1 MIRWAALAIRQV
13 NESEQAG
20 FYWRKNHEAEKP
32 FLFGD
37 FRFFAWGAP
46 GECPGARYR
55 LKGTSL
61 APDAKAK
68 AEVKRKEG
76 QSTIKFRAKNLP
88 PASLLRREVS
98 TYVLW
103 SFDPVRQE
111 YFNLGEVRVGSSG
124 DEKGK
129 AETVTRTALKR
140 FRLLVTAE
148 PNVNVSRPSDLEVLR
163 SKK

>member
-1 MIRWAALAIRQV
+1 MRLRNLFYLAISVFLLGALLENALALDI
-13 NESEQAG
+13 
-20 FYWRKNHEAEKP
+20 
-32 FLFGD
+32 D
-37 FRFFAWGAP
+37 
-46 GECPGARYR
+46 